1 MAACTF
7 TAAAKPAFA
16 SRPAR
21 RSALRVQAAWT
32 STGVKDFELGQAGG
46 KKVVEVNGQ
55 RILLAA
61 VDGSVKAVSNKC
73 SHLGLPLV
81 GKTPVF
87 QAEVANGCVTCP
99 AHGTKFDLS
108 TGQPVGEWCPK
119 MPNLPLVGKIGDTPK
134 PLPTFEAR
142 IAESGEIEVNA

>member
-1 MAACTF
+1 MIAIAAT
-7 TAAAKPAFA
+7 
-16 SRPAR
+16 RPALVRPQR
-21 RSALRVQAAWT
+21 RNSVRIQAAWT
-32 STGVKDFELGQAGG
+32 PTGVKDHEIGAAAG
-46 KKVVEVNGQ
+46 KKVVEIGGQ

-61 VDGSVKAVSNKC
+61 VGEEIKAVSNKC

-99 AHGTKFDLS
+99 AHGTKFDLT

-119 MPNLPLVGKIGDTPK
+119 MPNLPLIGKIGDTPK

-142 IAESGEIEVNA
+142 IAESGEIEVNV